1 MNERP
6 PATDHE
12 IPTANWPNVG
22 AFFSDIPTSACTLA
36 NGLADLYFLCNFDMY
51 THLTSIPTSIL
62 APCETMGVILGYNAV
77 KLNRSVHSSGTIVTS
92 PKYDVVNV

>member
-12 IPTANWPNVG
+12 IPTANWPNVAG
-22 AFFSDIPTSACTLA
+22 TFFSDIPTLA

-62 APCETMGVILGYNAV
+62 APCETMGVIFGYNAV
-77 KLNRSVHSSGTIVTS
+77 KLNCSVHSSGTIVTS